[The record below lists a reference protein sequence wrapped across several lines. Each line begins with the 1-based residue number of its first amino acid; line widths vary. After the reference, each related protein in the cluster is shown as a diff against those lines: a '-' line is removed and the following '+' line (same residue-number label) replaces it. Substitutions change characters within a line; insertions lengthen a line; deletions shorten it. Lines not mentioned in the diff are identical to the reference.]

1 MTRILPIKVPFF
13 KEILLES
20 FNCEHCGFSNNTV
33 KSAGQIQEKGSKY
46 TFRLDEMA
54 DFQRQVVRNDTGI
67 FRIENI
73 DLEMPP
79 GPGQFTNLEGM
90 FTRIQTDLEHD
101 QPIRKATNPELHD
114 ALEAIISKLKDM
126 LAGNA
131 FPITVTL
138 DDISGNSFIAPS
150 DSDQG
155 NKYVRTDYLRT
166 HEQNIQLGLATEDR
180 DVMEGVNVIDN
191 EVYELQSEC
200 PACSKPCTVNMK
212 KTNIPHFKE
221 VIIMATV
228 CEHCGYR
235 TSDVKT
241 GGAIPPLG
249 KKLTLQVKT
258 LVDLSRDILKSESCA
273 LKSHTLGLEVQPG
286 TLGGRF
292 TTVEGLLTQVRDQ
305 LHGQVFDTGGDL
317 EGGDSMTADTKARW
331 EAFFAKL
338 DAAIKAEF
346 EFDIILEDPLANSFI
361 QKNVDGDAED
371 PQITSEEYERTEEE
385 KEDLGLNDM
394 KTEGYEA
401 DAVNDDAQKVNGHD
415 DDDGD
420 SLPDLK

>member
-101 QPIRKATNPELHD
+101 QPIRKATNPDLHT
-114 ALEAIISKLKDM
+114 ALEAIITKLKDM
-126 LAGNA
+126 LAGSA

-166 HEQNIQLGLATEDR
+166 HEQNVQLGLATEDR
-180 DVMEGVNVIDN
+180 DVMEGVNVIDD

-258 LVDLSRDILKSESCA
+258 LEDLSRDILKSESCA

-317 EGGDSMTADTKARW
+317 EGGDSMTAATKERW

-371 PQITSEEYERTEEE
+371 PQIQSEEYERTEEE

-394 KTEGYEA
+394 KVEGYEA
-401 DAVNDDAQKVNGHD
+401 EEAGAENANGHN
-415 DDDGD
+415 
-420 SLPDLK
+420 SEAA